1 AYCLKTQPA
10 TGETYPKSDLFN
22 KASSRFQNSTTSITW
37 QRYNTHC
44 HIFYHINKQ
53 QFLKQNDSART
64 LFFPLVCRCLSRSG
78 IQLREVQGAN
88 TQKGAIL
95 LVL

>member
-1 AYCLKTQPA
+1 FAV
-10 TGETYPKSDLFN
+10 PKFYHQHYLAEIQHPLS
-22 KASSRFQNSTTSITW
+22 
-37 QRYNTHC
+37 Y
-44 HIFYHINKQ
+44 FYHINKQ